1 VATAWLLA
9 ASGVLV
15 WARRR
20 VANCGCFG
28 LRQRLGVGVAV
39 RNGTSIVVAATATI
53 MAQPVGQAAVEL
65 LLVASVGGIAVVV
78 WREAAER
85 RGVVV

>member
-1 VATAWLLA
+1 MIKLGYVAL
-9 ASGVLV
+9 
-15 WARRR
+15 ARRR

-28 LRQRLGVGVAV
+28 LRRLGVGVAV

-65 LLVASVGGIAVVV
+65 LLVALVGGTAVVV